1 MNNYEL
7 GILGQ
12 DKVLEIYLEQGY
24 TLVTQNFNYY
34 QTEKEGELDLIL
46 EKANKLTVVEV
57 KTRSNDKFG
66 DAALQIT
73 KKKLLCIYKSYQGFV
88 KKYPRYALYFVQMD
102 LATVQDGEV
111 KIYPN
116 CYSFEGLMR

>member
-12 DKVLEIYLEQGY
+12 EKVLEMYLEQSY
-24 TLVTQNFNYY
+24 ILVAQNFNYY
-34 QTEKEGELDLIL
+34 QTEKEGELDLIF
-46 EKANKLTVVEV
+46 EKGNKLTIVEV

-73 KKKLLCIYKSYQGFV
+73 KKKLLCVYKSYQGFV
-88 KKYPRYALYFVQMD
+88 KKYPNYAMYFVQMD
-102 LATVQDGEV
+102 LATVQDEVV

>member
-7 GILGQ
+7 GIMGQ
-12 DKVLEIYLEQGY
+12 EKVLQMYLDQGY
-24 TLVTQNFNYY
+24 ALVTQNFNCY

-46 EKANKLTVVEV
+46 EKGNKLTIVEV
-57 KTRSNDKFG
+57 KTRSNNKFG

-73 KKKLLCIYKSYQGFV
+73 RKKLLCVYKSYQGFV
-88 KKYPRYALYFVQMD
+88 RKYPRYAVYFVQMD
-102 LATVQDGEV
+102 LATVQESET

>member
-1 MNNYEL
+1 MTNYEL
-7 GILGQ
+7 GIIGQ
-12 DKVLEIYLEQGY
+12 DKVLEMYLEQEY
-24 TLVTQNFNYY
+24 ILVTQNFNYY
-34 QTEKEGELDLIL
+34 QAEKEGELDLIF
-46 EKANKLTVVEV
+46 EKGNKLTIVEV

-88 KKYPRYALYFVQMD
+88 KKYPNYGLYFVQMD
-102 LATVQDGEV
+102 LATVQDGVV

>member
-7 GILGQ
+7 GIMGQ
-12 DKVLEIYLEQGY
+12 EKVLQMYLDQGY

-34 QTEKEGELDLIL
+34 QSEKEGELDLIL
-46 EKANKLTVVEV
+46 EKVNKLTIVEV

-73 KKKLLCIYKSYQGFV
+73 KKKLMCVYKSYQGFV
-88 KKYPRYALYFVQMD
+88 KKYPQYSVYFVQMD
-102 LATVQDGEV
+102 LATVQEGET